1 MRARRAHVF
10 PKTLRRKPSSLPPCG
25 QRPRSEGWP
34 TSGITQIAKKESDVI
49 FEEKEAWFRH
59 SKQIVRIVVL
69 ALVAWGI
76 WRAVS
81 QARGEF
87 ARHAFAIWRVDPGWL
102 VAGGTAYALGL
113 APCWVFWQRTLRAM
127 GQHPR
132 WRDSLT
138 AYWIGNLGKYVPGK
152 AMVVVLRTGL
162 VRGPQVDTTVAAT
175 SVFVETLTF
184 MAIGAL
190 VSAVILLVTSQNPLM
205 LLLAVALMVCA
216 GVPTLP
222 PVFRRVVRWLQVRRA
237 NPDIDRAIDGLNL
250 RLLAS
255 GWASIAVGWLLLGVS
270 LLATLRAMPAAG
282 IPVDVPWTDLPL
294 LTASV
299 GLAMVA
305 GFLSLV
311 PGGLGVRDWIL
322 MTLMVPRYGAAAAVV
337 SAVLLRV
344 VWMLCEL
351 LISGILY
358 VDRRWWRT
366 DSGLG

>member
-1 MRARRAHVF
+1 
-10 PKTLRRKPSSLPPCG
+10 
-25 QRPRSEGWP
+25 
-34 TSGITQIAKKESDVI
+34 
-49 FEEKEAWFRH
+49 
-59 SKQIVRIVVL
+59 
-69 ALVAWGI
+69 
-76 WRAVS
+76 
-81 QARGEF
+81 
-87 ARHAFAIWRVDPGWL
+87 
-102 VAGGTAYALGL
+102 
-113 APCWVFWQRTLRAM
+113 
-127 GQHPR
+127 
-132 WRDSLT
+132 
-138 AYWIGNLGKYVPGK
+138 
-152 AMVVVLRTGL
+152 
-162 VRGPQVDTTVAAT
+162 
-175 SVFVETLTF
+175 VETLTF

-216 GVPTLP
+216 GVLTLP